1 MFEKSIYILLKLLPP
16 LEIYPTEI
24 EVPYDM
30 VCIIISTP
38 ALFMETKIK

>member
-24 EVPYDM
+24 EVPYDI
-30 VCIIISTP
+30 CTIIPTP